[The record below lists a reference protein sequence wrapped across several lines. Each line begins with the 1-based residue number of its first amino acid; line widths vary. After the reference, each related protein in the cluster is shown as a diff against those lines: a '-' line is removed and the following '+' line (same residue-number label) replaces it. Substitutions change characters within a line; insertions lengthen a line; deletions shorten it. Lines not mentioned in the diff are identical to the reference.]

1 VKLALTAL
9 NATAVAPVRFVPLI
23 VTLVPSS
30 PLVGVKPVIV
40 GLDPPAVSPP
50 SQPEKVNA
58 GYMHVSRRRRQDRTR
73 RSYM

>member
-1 VKLALTAL
+1 VAEVTVKLALTAL

-58 GYMHVSRRRRQDRTR
+58 GVYACIPTSPAG
-73 RSYM
+73 